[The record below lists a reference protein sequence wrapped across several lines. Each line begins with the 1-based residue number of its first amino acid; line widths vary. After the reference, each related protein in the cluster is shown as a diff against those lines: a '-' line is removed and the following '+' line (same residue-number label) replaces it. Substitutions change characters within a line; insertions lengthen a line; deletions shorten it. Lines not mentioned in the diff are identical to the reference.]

1 MATPTQ
7 MKHAASQQGRTPSQ
21 LTAAT
26 PPVSTPFSASQAH
39 AAFSPRGPKSSPQQF
54 KKSPATS
61 TTLMGHPVN
70 GALNFD
76 SPSAAA
82 AMGALGISGGLDIG
96 LDHVGV
102 GGFGGL
108 GTLGSE
114 DDKIKRLDGVIEI
127 LGKAKGRVS
136 EAGLERLTLRTGLTS
151 MWDEHRS
158 PDGRKT
164 RMLVIAGQALTI
176 DIELNNNIVESVSLG
191 FPESGPIVTRHK
203 DRAANILL
211 KDLRLRPDQS
221 PLTKTLEKF
230 SANLERL
237 ANLDKLSVIPGLD
250 CQEALAGIFESLER
264 LHKWEL
270 SKLRED
276 PAMSGKP
283 DRFLETTVMCT
294 KSGRPMMHTR
304 DMVGLSIEYWTERRH
319 VIPRTPETA
328 RYCEKMEKVWS
339 ILIGCKAIDGD
350 MFPPVRVTENWI
362 SQKVEK
368 DEPGPE
374 DILVAASGPALD
386 WLEPEPT
393 TLPQTDDN
401 KEPGIDVV
409 QPDGTTHKYPNVKFV
424 ATLIP
429 SVIVPQSVW
438 NTLHTLTGAQAQ
450 PMPLPTYTFDSIS
463 FPIPEG
469 TNHDASEL
477 RVISCKRRVQVP
489 GDGDTVPWRKHK
501 NTLLIY
507 KPVYG
512 QTVTDLSF
520 SHPRQLVAMLPIL
533 RQYAFISTLLERS
546 FGSKITGEAVPEV
559 DDSIVISDTTTTQAE
574 YDRFMSQTYDT
585 DEEELT
591 IDVVLTVH
599 PSAGLH
605 VVFPFRN
612 ATANIDLQIQQNGVV
627 HVVSQNVVPANGEDV
642 AATDKGKHK
651 HLTPQ
656 DLGRLLEVMEDLCSW
671 AEWIRKN
678 LS

>member
-21 LTAAT
+21 ITAAT

-39 AAFSPRGPKSSPQQF
+39 AAFSPRGPRSSPQQF

-61 TTLMGHPVN
+61 TTLMGHPAN

-82 AMGALGISGGLDIG
+82 AMGALGISGGLDMG

-102 GGFGGL
+102 GGFGNL
-108 GTLGSE
+108 GGLGSE
-114 DDKIKRLDGVIEI
+114 DDKIKRLDAVIEI

-176 DIELNNNIVESVSLG
+176 DIVLNNNIVENVSLG
-191 FPESGPIVTRHK
+191 FPESGPIVTSHK
-203 DRAANILL
+203 DRAGKILL
-211 KDLRLRPDQS
+211 RDLQLRPDQS

-237 ANLDKLSVIPGLD
+237 ASLDRLSIIPGLD

-276 PAMSGKP
+276 ATWSGKP

-319 VIPRTPETA
+319 VIPKTPETV
-328 RYCEKMEKVWS
+328 RYCENMEKVWS
-339 ILIGCKAIDGD
+339 ILIGCKALDGD
-350 MFPPVRVTENWI
+350 MFPPVRVSENWI

-368 DEPGPE
+368 AEPGPE
-374 DILVAASGPALD
+374 DLLVAASGPALD

-401 KEPGIDVV
+401 KDSGIDVV

-424 ATLIP
+424 ATLTP
-429 SVIVPQSVW
+429 PVIVPQSVW

-469 TNHDASEL
+469 SNHDASEL
-477 RVISCKRRVQVP
+477 RVISCKRTVQVP
-489 GDGDTVPWRKHK
+489 GDGNAISSRKHK

-512 QTVTDLSF
+512 QTVTELSF

-533 RQYAFISTLLERS
+533 RQYALISTLLERS
-546 FGSKITGEAVPEV
+546 FGSDLAGETVPVIDE
-559 DDSIVISDTTTTQAE
+559 SIIMSDTTTTKAE
-574 YDRFMSQTYDT
+574 YERFMTRTHGGSDQ
-585 DEEELT
+585 ELT
-591 IDVVLTVH
+591 LDVVLTVH

-605 VVFPFRN
+605 VVFPFRD
-612 ATANIDLQIQQNGVV
+612 ATANVDLQIQQNGVV
-627 HVVSQNVVPANGEDV
+627 HVVSQNIVPDSGSDV
-642 AATDKGKHK
+642 AETDKGKRK
-651 HLTPQ
+651 QLAPQ
-656 DLGRLLEVMEDLCSW
+656 DLGKLLEVMEDLCSW

>member
-39 AAFSPRGPKSSPQQF
+39 IAFSPRGPKSSPQQF

-61 TTLMGHPVN
+61 TTLMGHPAN

-82 AMGALGISGGLDIG
+82 AMGALGISGGLDMG
-96 LDHVGV
+96 LDHAGIA
-102 GGFGGL
+102 GFGGL
-108 GTLGSE
+108 GALGSE
-114 DDKIKRLDGVIEI
+114 DDKLKRFDAVIEI
-127 LGKAKGRVS
+127 LGKATGRVS

-176 DIELNNNIVESVSLG
+176 DIELNNNIVENVSLG

-203 DRAANILL
+203 DQAGNILL
-211 KDLRLRPDQS
+211 KDLQLRPDQS
-221 PLTKTLEKF
+221 PLTKTLKAF

-237 ANLDKLSVIPGLD
+237 ATLDKLSVVPGFD

-283 DRFLETTVMCT
+283 ERFLETTVMCT
-294 KSGRPMMHTR
+294 KSGRPRMHSR
-304 DMVGLSIEYWTERRH
+304 GMVGLSIEYWTERRH
-319 VIPRTPETA
+319 VIPKAPETT
-328 RYCEKMEKVWS
+328 RYCENMEKAWS
-339 ILIGCKAIDGD
+339 ILIGCKALDGD
-350 MFPPVRVTENWI
+350 MFPPVRVSEDWI

-368 DEPGPE
+368 TEPGPE
-374 DILVAASGPALD
+374 DLLVAASGPALD

-401 KEPGIDVV
+401 KDSGIDVV
-409 QPDGTTHKYPNVKFV
+409 QADGTTHKYPNVKFV
-424 ATLIP
+424 ATLTP

-469 TNHDASEL
+469 SHHDASEL
-477 RVISCKRRVQVP
+477 RVISCERRVPIPSDDNAVSS
-489 GDGDTVPWRKHK
+489 RKHK

-512 QTVTDLSF
+512 QTVTELSF

-533 RQYAFISTLLERS
+533 RQYALISTLLERS
-546 FGSKITGEAVPEV
+546 FSSDISGETLPEV
-559 DDSIVISDTTTTQAE
+559 HENITMSDTRTTQAE
-574 YDRFMSQTYDT
+574 YERFMSKNYDG
-585 DEEELT
+585 DEQELT
-591 IDVVLTVH
+591 LDVVLTVH

-605 VVFPFRN
+605 IVFPFRN
-612 ATANIDLQIQQNGVV
+612 ATANVDLQIQHNGVV
-627 HVVSQNVVPANGEDV
+627 HVVSQNIVPVDGSD
-642 AATDKGKHK
+642 AAETGKGKGK
-651 HLTPQ
+651 QLTPQ

>member
-39 AAFSPRGPKSSPQQF
+39 AAFSPRGPRSSPQQF

-61 TTLMGHPVN
+61 TTLMGHPAN

-82 AMGALGISGGLDIG
+82 AMGALGISGGLDMG

-102 GGFGGL
+102 GGFSGL
-108 GTLGSE
+108 GGIGSE
-114 DDKIKRLDGVIEI
+114 DDKIKRLDAVIEI

-136 EAGLERLTLRTGLTS
+136 EAGLERLTHRAGLTS
-151 MWDEHRS
+151 MWDEHRT

-164 RMLVIAGQALTI
+164 KMLIIAGQALTI
-176 DIELNNNIVESVSLG
+176 DIVLNNNIVENVSLA
-191 FPESGPIVTRHK
+191 FPESAPVVTRHK
-203 DRAANILL
+203 DQAGTILL
-211 KDLRLRPDQS
+211 RDLRLRPDQS
-221 PLTKTLEKF
+221 PLTKTLDKF

-237 ANLDKLSVIPGLD
+237 ANLDRLSVIPGID
-250 CQEALAGIFESLER
+250 CQEALAGIFESLQR
-264 LHKWEL
+264 LSKWEL

-276 PAMSGKP
+276 PAMSGRP
-283 DRFLETTVMCT
+283 DRFLETAIMCT
-294 KSGRPMMHTR
+294 KSGLPKMHAR

-319 VIPRTPETA
+319 VIPKTPETT
-328 RYCEKMEKVWS
+328 RYCENREKVWS
-339 ILIGCKAIDGD
+339 ILIGCKALDGD
-350 MFPPVRVTENWI
+350 MFPPVRVSENWI
-362 SQKVEK
+362 SHKVEK
-368 DEPGPE
+368 AEPGPE
-374 DILVAASGPALD
+374 DLLVAASGPVLD

-401 KEPGIDVV
+401 KDSGVDVV
-409 QPDGTTHKYPNVKFV
+409 QADGTTHKYPNVKFV
-424 ATLIP
+424 ATLTP

-450 PMPLPTYTFDSIS
+450 PMLLPAFTFDSIS

-469 TNHDASEL
+469 SNHDASEL
-477 RVISCKRRVQVP
+477 RVISCKRTVQVP
-489 GDGDTVPWRKHK
+489 GDGNAVAPQKHK

-512 QTVTDLSF
+512 QTVTELSF

-533 RQYAFISTLLERS
+533 RQYALISTLLERS
-546 FGSKITGEAVPEV
+546 FGSNMDGEALPEV
-559 DDSIVISDTTTTQAE
+559 SDSLVVSVSTTTKAE
-574 YDRFMSQTYDT
+574 YENFMSRTHDGSEQ
-585 DEEELT
+585 ELT
-591 IDVVLTVH
+591 LDVVLTVH
-599 PSAGLH
+599 PTAGLH

-612 ATANIDLQIQQNGVV
+612 ATANVDLQIQQNGVV
-627 HVVSQNVVPANGEDV
+627 HVVSQNIVPEEGNNGAE
-642 AATDKGKHK
+642 TNKGKGK
-651 HLTPQ
+651 QFTPQ

>member
-39 AAFSPRGPKSSPQQF
+39 AAFSPRGPRSSPQQF

-61 TTLMGHPVN
+61 TTLMGHPAN

-108 GTLGSE
+108 GGLGSE
-114 DDKIKRLDGVIEI
+114 DDKIKRLDAVIEI

-136 EAGLERLTLRTGLTS
+136 EAGLERLTVRSGLTS

-164 RMLVIAGQALTI
+164 KMLVIAGQALTL
-176 DIELNNNIVESVSLG
+176 DIVLNNNIVENVSLA
-191 FPESGPIVTRHK
+191 FPESAPIVSRHTDK
-203 DRAANILL
+203 AGKILL
-211 KDLRLRPDQS
+211 KDLQLRPDQS
-221 PLTKTLEKF
+221 PLTKTLDKF
-230 SANLERL
+230 AANMERL
-237 ANLDKLSVIPGLD
+237 ANLDKLSVIPGFD

-283 DRFLETTVMCT
+283 DRFLETTTMCAR
-294 KSGRPMMHTR
+294 SGRPMMHAR
-304 DMVGLSIEYWTERRH
+304 GMVGLSIEYWTERRH
-319 VIPRTPETA
+319 VIPKTSDTERF
-328 RYCEKMEKVWS
+328 CEKMEKVWS
-339 ILIGCKAIDGD
+339 ILIGCKALDGE
-350 MFPPVRVTENWI
+350 MFQPVRVSENWI
-362 SQKVEK
+362 SQKVVA
-368 DEPGPE
+368 EPGPD
-374 DILVAASGPALD
+374 DILAGGSGLALD
-386 WLEPEPT
+386 WQEPEAT
-393 TLPQTDDN
+393 SLPQTDDN
-401 KEPGIDVV
+401 KDKGMNVV
-409 QPDGTTHKYPNVKFV
+409 HPDGTTHKLPNVKFV
-424 ATLIP
+424 ATLTP

-438 NTLHTLTGAQAQ
+438 NTLHNLTGAAAQ
-450 PMPLPTYTFDSIS
+450 PMLLPTCTFDSIS

-469 TNHDASEL
+469 SNHEASEL
-477 RVISCKRRVQVP
+477 RVISCRRTVQVP
-489 GDGDTVPWRKHK
+489 SNGNVVSRKHK

-512 QTVTDLSF
+512 QTVTELSF
-520 SHPRQLVAMLPIL
+520 SHPRQLVDMLPIL
-533 RQYAFISTLLERS
+533 RQYSLISTLLERS
-546 FGSKITGEAVPEV
+546 FGSDISGDALPEK
-559 DDSIVISDTTTTQAE
+559 DESIVRNETTMTAKEE
-574 YDRFMSQTYDT
+574 YELFMSNKAPQGD
-585 DEEELT
+585 DQELT

-612 ATANIDLQIQQNGVV
+612 ATANIDLQIQPNGVV
-627 HVVSQNVVPANGEDV
+627 HVVSQNVVPESGGDV
-642 AATDKGKHK
+642 PEADKGKGK
-651 HLTPQ
+651 QFNAQ
-656 DLGRLLEVMEDLCSW
+656 DLGKLLEVTEDLCSW
-671 AEWIRKN
+671 AEWIRRN

>member
-21 LTAAT
+21 LAAAT

-39 AAFSPRGPKSSPQQF
+39 AAFSPRGPRSSPQQF

-61 TTLMGHPVN
+61 TTLMGHPAN

-108 GTLGSE
+108 GGLGSE
-114 DDKIKRLDGVIEI
+114 DDKIKRLDTVIEI

-151 MWDEHRS
+151 IWDEHRS

-164 RMLVIAGQALTI
+164 KMLVIAGQALTV
-176 DIELNNNIVESVSLG
+176 DIVLNNNIVENVSLT
-191 FPESGPIVTRHK
+191 FPESAPIVTRHK
-203 DRAANILL
+203 DQAGKILL
-211 KDLRLRPDQS
+211 KDLQLRPDQS
-221 PLTKTLEKF
+221 PLTKTLDKF

-264 LHKWEL
+264 LYKWEL

-294 KSGRPMMHTR
+294 KSGRPMMHAR

-319 VIPRTPETA
+319 VIPKTPDTV
-328 RYCEKMEKVWS
+328 RYCEKVEKVWS
-339 ILIGCKAIDGD
+339 ILIGCKALDGE
-350 MFPPVRVTENWI
+350 MFQPVRVSENWI
-362 SQKVEK
+362 SQKVVA
-368 DEPGPE
+368 EPGPD
-374 DILVAASGPALD
+374 DILAGQSGLALD
-386 WLEPEPT
+386 WQEPEAT
-393 TLPQTDDN
+393 NLPQTDDN
-401 KEPGIDVV
+401 KDKGVDVV
-409 QPDGTTHKYPNVKFV
+409 HPDGTTHKLPNVKFV
-424 ATLIP
+424 TTLTP

-438 NTLHTLTGAQAQ
+438 NTLHGLTGAAAQ
-450 PMPLPTYTFDSIS
+450 PMLLPTYTFDSIS

-469 TNHDASEL
+469 SNHDASEL
-477 RVISCKRRVQVP
+477 RVISCKRTVQIP
-489 GDGDTVPWRKHK
+489 GDENTTSSRKHK

-512 QTVTDLSF
+512 QTVTELSF

-533 RQYAFISTLLERS
+533 RQYALISTLLERS
-546 FGSKITGEAVPEV
+546 FGSDISGDTLPEK
-559 DDSIVISDTTTTQAE
+559 DESIVKVDTTTTTKAE
-574 YDRFMSQTYDT
+574 YEKFMSKAYDS
-585 DEEELT
+585 DEKELT
-591 IDVVLTVH
+591 LDVVLTVH

-612 ATANIDLQIQQNGVV
+612 ATANVDLQIQPNGVV
-627 HVVSQNVVPANGEDV
+627 HIVSQNIVPEAGEDV
-642 AATDKGKHK
+642 AAADKGKHK
-651 HLTPQ
+651 QLKPQ
-656 DLGRLLEVMEDLCSW
+656 DLGKLLEVMEDLCSW
-671 AEWIRKN
+671 AEWIRRN